1 MILTGSEIER
11 QRAAGGLTIEP
22 FNAPRLNPCSYTY
35 RLGPQLGVPQLPGH
49 GTGEEVTFRTIDIPP
64 EGYVLLP
71 HRMYLGHTLEVLGS
85 NAFAMSLIGRH
96 SLGRL
101 GLFLQVSANLIHVG
115 ARHQI
120 TLELV
125 AALPIRLY
133 PGMEIGEISFWEVQ
147 GERRGYTGG
156 YAAHSTPTGTGH
168 SSSAYRY

>member
-1 MILTGSEIER
+1 MILTGHEIEK
-11 QRAAGGLTIEP
+11 QRTEGGLTIEP

-35 RLGPQLGVPQLPGH
+35 RLGPQLGVPH
-49 GTGEEVTFRTIDIPP
+49 IVGEEVTFRTINIAP

-71 HRMYLGHTLEVLGS
+71 SRMYLGHTLEILGS
-85 NAFAMSLIGRH
+85 DQFAMSLIGRH

-115 ARHQI
+115 AKHQI

-133 PGMEIGEISFWEVQ
+133 PGMEIGEISFWETQ
-147 GERRGYTGG
+147 GERRGYEGG
-156 YAAHSTPTGTGH
+156 YAAHSAPTGTGH
-168 SSSAYRY
+168 SSSVYQY